1 MSRVLTPKSRFLNQF
16 TIPQF
21 TAFAGRHR
29 IRIPS
34 ICKRKHDR
42 CRYVAVVLIQRWFR
56 RYIHAENNTDFVSFE
71 PLTGVPRSHLYQ
83 FLEFPH
89 NKRYLFL
96 PKSLYAYFLQT
107 GKFQNPFT
115 RTEFDEADLF
125 CLWRM
130 LVRGGDGE
138 CDGDPKPYR
147 KLHLE
152 YRAIQLELTQQSQ
165 MEQTLNLLAQEAMA
179 GLAVVWEN
187 PAPLPMSYH
196 LFYIC
201 ETVVPVFIS
210 RAEEMRL
217 LNHNF
222 VRLLVR
228 KVLGTL
234 QTQISQLRMSA
245 RIIDMNRRTLCVT
258 CHDLL
263 QTYMHAAFRE

>member
-1 MSRVLTPKSRFLNQF
+1 MSRVLPTSRFLTHF

-21 TAFAGRHR
+21 TAFAKRHR
-29 IRIPS
+29 IRIPGS
-34 ICKRKHDR
+34 NKRKHDR
-42 CRYVAVVLIQRWFR
+42 CRYVAVVLLQRWFR
-56 RYIHAENNTDFVSFE
+56 RCIHAENNADFVSFE
-71 PLTGVPRSHLYQ
+71 PLTGVPRSYLYQ
-83 FLEFPH
+83 FLEFPN

-130 LVRGGDGE
+130 LVRGG
-138 CDGDPKPYR
+138 GDPKPYR